1 MAYADF
7 TLSRLIKRFN
17 LTLETTVDLYSQL
30 PAVTPDPAFL
40 ARLQRDMEMTLQV
53 STEKARSEFLIAPI
67 LAEVR
72 HMAHNEIAL
81 FSGVEFTVDALQ
93 DLSGFCDY
101 IITRSRQQLFVEAP
115 VLMLA
120 EAKNEDMK
128 RGYAQCFAEMIAAQL
143 FNAREGSKTEKIY
156 GAVSIGN
163 QWKFL
168 ELEGAT
174 ARIDLADYYIER
186 IDKIMG
192 ILLCMATGQ
201 VTSFSAPS
209 LQK

>member
-7 TLSRLIKRFN
+7 TLSRLTKKFN
-17 LTLETTVDLYSQL
+17 LTLDTNADLYAHI
-30 PAVTPDPAFL
+30 PAVTPDPTFL
-40 ARLQRDMEMTLQV
+40 SRLQRDMEMALKV
-53 STEKARSEFLIAPI
+53 STERSRSEFIIAPI

-72 HMAHNEIAL
+72 YMAHNEIAL

-101 IITRSRQQLFVEAP
+101 IVTRSRQQLFVEAP

-120 EAKNEDMK
+120 EAKNEEIK

-143 FNAREGSKTEKIY
+143 FNAREGSDVEKIY
-156 GAVSIGN
+156 GAVRIGN

-168 ELEGAT
+168 ELEGAV
-174 ARIDLADYYIER
+174 ARIDLTDYYIEHL
-186 IDKIMG
+186 DKIMG
-192 ILLCMATGQ
+192 ILLYMATGR
-201 VTSFSAPS
+201 TASSAAP
-209 LQK
+209 

>member
-1 MAYADF
+1 MAYSDF
-7 TLSRLIKRFN
+7 TLPRLIKRFG
-17 LTLETTVDLYSQL
+17 LTLDTNSDLYATV

-40 ARLQRDMEMTLQV
+40 NRLQRDLEMALQV
-53 STEKARSEFLIAPI
+53 STERARSEFIIAPI
-67 LAEVR
+67 LAETR
-72 HMAHNEIAL
+72 HIAQNEIAL
-81 FSGVEFTVDALQ
+81 FSGVEFNVDALQ

-101 IITRSRQQLFVEAP
+101 IITRSRQQMFVEAP
-115 VLMLA
+115 VLMLV

-143 FNAREGSKTEKIY
+143 FNAREDSEVPKIY

-174 ARIDLADYYIER
+174 ARVDVADYYIKD
-186 IDKIMG
+186 INKIMG
-192 ILLCMATGQ
+192 ILLYMATGKPG
-201 VTSFSAPS
+201 VSAVP
-209 LQK
+209 

>member
-1 MAYADF
+1 
-7 TLSRLIKRFN
+7 
-17 LTLETTVDLYSQL
+17 
-30 PAVTPDPAFL
+30 
-40 ARLQRDMEMTLQV
+40 MEMALQV
-53 STEKARSEFLIAPI
+53 STERARSEFIIAPI

-72 HMAHNEIAL
+72 YMAHNEIAL
-81 FSGVEFTVDALQ
+81 FSGVDFTVDALQ

-101 IITRSRQQLFVEAP
+101 IITRSRQQMFVEAP

-143 FNAREGSKTEKIY
+143 FNARHDSEVEKLY

-174 ARIDLADYYIER
+174 ARIDRMDYYIEHV
-186 IDKIMG
+186 DKIMG
-192 ILLCMATGQ
+192 ILLYMATGRA
-201 VTSFSAPS
+201 TPFPAP
-209 LQK
+209 